1 MILRPFVLPIEP
13 GRSVRGDVRIP
24 EGPPPRSAVLVVHG
38 FKGFKDWGFFP
49 HVSESLAA
57 EGHAVVSFN
66 FSLNGISDDGE
77 TFGRLNDFARNT
89 FSAELGELLRVID
102 EVREG
107 SLFPRPVRRVGL
119 LGHSRGGAIAVL
131 AARER
136 LRAPEAVHALVTW
149 GAVANLDRWSEE
161 TRAEWRSS
169 GRIHVMNQRT
179 GQHMPLDV
187 SLLEDFETHRKR
199 LDLERA
205 SAQVTLPWLVVHGE
219 ADTTV
224 PVTEAHR
231 LIGANPRARLEIIQ
245 DAGHTFEA
253 RHPFAGTTP
262 ALNQALLA
270 TRRHFER
277 PLSSRVES

>member
-1 MILRPFVLPIEP
+1 MILRTFVLPIEP

-77 TFGRLNDFARNT
+77 TFGRLDDFARNT

-107 SLFPRPVRRVGL
+107 SLLPRPVRRVGL

-149 GAVANLDRWSEE
+149 GALASFDRWSEE
-161 TRAEWRSS
+161 TRAEWRAS

-187 SLLEDFETHRKR
+187 SLLEDFETHRRR
-199 LDLERA
+199 LDVERA
-205 SAQVTLPWLVVHGE
+205 SAHVTLPWLVVHGE

-277 PLSSRVES
+277 HLSSRVDS